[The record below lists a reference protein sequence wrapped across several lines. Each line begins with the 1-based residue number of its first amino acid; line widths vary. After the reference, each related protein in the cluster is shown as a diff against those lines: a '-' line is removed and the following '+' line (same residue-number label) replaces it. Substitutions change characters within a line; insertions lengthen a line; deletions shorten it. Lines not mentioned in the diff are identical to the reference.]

1 MTDETP
7 RLVAAIVSSLSAAT
21 AGLFAWARHLATQQV
36 KMLEKRVTEQEEQID
51 TLETKLSSEIEGR
64 RDDAQTYARGIINLS
79 HKFTQ
84 RLHEVILW
92 IKRR

>member
-1 MTDETP
+1 
-7 RLVAAIVSSLSAAT
+7 
-21 AGLFAWARHLATQQV
+21 
-36 KMLEKRVTEQEEQID
+36 MLEKRVAEQEEQNEE
-51 TLETKLSSEIEGR
+51 LEKKLSAEIEGR